1 MTSLTDRRDPPMG
14 TVMSATV
21 APPTKPRLR
30 GVLHQIA
37 FIASIPLG
45 VALVASAHTTNAR
58 VAALVYSLGACAL
71 YGTSAAYHRGRWSDR
86 GRAWMRRLDH
96 SMIFVLIAAT
106 YTPIAVLGLRGG
118 GAVVTLI
125 GIWSGATL
133 GVVLG
138 LLGIAE
144 KTGVGMTLY
153 LLMGWFAALK
163 MPSIADQVGPLYLGL
178 IVAGGLA
185 YTVGAVGLAT
195 NWPNPR
201 PATFGYHEVWH
212 TFTLVA
218 GACFAVVVWGL
229 VLGAA

>member
-1 MTSLTDRRDPPMG
+1 MTNDRTDGNPVLNVLPP
-14 TVMSATV
+14 
-21 APPTKPRLR
+21 PFKPRFR
-30 GVLHQIA
+30 GVLHQWA
-37 FIASIPLG
+37 FLASIPLG
-45 VALVASAHTTNAR
+45 LALVAVATTPSAK

-71 YGTSAAYHRGRWSDR
+71 YGTSAAYHRGHWSDR
-86 GRAWMRRLDH
+86 QRAWMKRLDH

-106 YTPIAVLGLRGG
+106 YTPICLLGLQGG

-125 GIWSGATL
+125 GIWAGATL

-138 LLGIAE
+138 MAGIAE
-144 KTGVGMTLY
+144 KRGVGMTLY
-153 LLMGWFAALK
+153 LLMGWTAALSA
-163 MPSIADQVGPLYLGL
+163 PSLARHLGPGYLGL

-185 YTVGAVGLAT
+185 YTVGAVSLGT

-201 PATFGYHEVWH
+201 PLTFGYHEVWH